1 MKKVLLAGMMALIAP
16 TMAFADGD
24 ADKGKKRFKKCGA
37 CHQVGPD
44 AKNTLGPHLNG
55 VVDRVAGSVEGYEY
69 SEALTKAGEDGLTWD
84 QANLIKWISKVEVDG
99 KKMPGNNVMVKGNKM
114 IFAGL
119 KEDQAKDVVAY
130 LKTLVAA
137 E

>member
-37 CHQVGPD
+37 CHQVGPG
-44 AKNTLGPHLNG
+44 AKNALGPHLNG
-55 VVDRVAGSVEGYEY
+55 VVGRAAGSVEGYEY
-69 SEALTKAGEDGLTWD
+69 SPALKDSGLTWD
-84 QANLIKWISKVEVDG
+84 EANLIKWISKVEVDG
-99 KKMPGNNVMVKGNKM
+99 KKTPGNKVMVPGNKM

-119 KEDQAKDVVAY
+119 KEAQAKDVVAY
-130 LKTLVAA
+130 LKTLAA